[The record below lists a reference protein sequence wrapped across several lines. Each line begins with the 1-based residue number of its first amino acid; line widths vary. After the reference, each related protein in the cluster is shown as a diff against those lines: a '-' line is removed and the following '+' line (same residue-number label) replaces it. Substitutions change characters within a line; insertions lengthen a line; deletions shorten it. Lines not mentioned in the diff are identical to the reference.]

1 MCIAGNNT
9 GRTIAGMKKWQDVV
23 KSALAAQGISQE
35 QMAER
40 LGVTQGAIGHWLK
53 GIREPKLE
61 MINRMLSELGLPE
74 LTIPGESSELVPGPQ
89 LSRPFR
95 AARILGT
102 AQLGPDGYWDALA
115 ASDGYVDVPSSD
127 PDAYALRV
135 KGDSMT
141 PAIRNNWVVWCE
153 PNHALIPGEYVM
165 VRRTNGECMVKELL
179 YENELEV
186 SLMAVNDGYG
196 RLTIAREEIE
206 QIHHVGGIV
215 APSKIK
221 Y

>member
-1 MCIAGNNT
+1 MNT
-9 GRTIAGMKKWQDVV
+9 TDIRRKNLALLLVTRFNGV
-23 KSALAAQGISQE
+23 KSALGLAVGRQAGYVAA
-35 QMAER
+35 
-40 LGVTQGAIGHWLK
+40 
-53 GIREPKLE
+53 
-61 MINRMLSELGLPE
+61 MLPDAQKPRSFGESNARDFEAKLGLPQGWLDE
-74 LTIPGESSELVPGPQ
+74 PHGESARLEPGPE
-89 LSRPFR
+89 LIRPFK

-102 AQLGPDGYWDALA
+102 AQLGPEGYWDALA
-115 ASDGYVDVPSSD
+115 ATEGYVDVPSSD

-153 PNHALIPGEYVM
+153 PNHALIPSEYVM

-179 YENELEV
+179 YENETEV

-196 RLTIAREEIE
+196 RLTIDREDIE